1 MKNDSSNISPEVIA
15 QLKSYV
21 YDIIGCCQ
29 DVHRERL
36 LQHFSFSMFFSE
48 VKRNVVFPRMLSL
61 VAKQRV
67 MRAGLVQ
74 ELALKHKALASVRK
88 LVERKTADEGF

>member
-1 MKNDSSNISPEVIA
+1 MSKVNKDER
-15 QLKSYV
+15 
-21 YDIIGCCQ
+21 II
-29 DVHRERL
+29 V
-36 LQHFSFSMFFSE
+36 FT
-48 VKRNVVFPRMLSL
+48 VFPRMMSL

-74 ELALKHKALASVRK
+74 ELALKHKALTSARK